1 MILTNKLVNINIG
14 GELLKVDILLATYN
28 GEKYINYQIESILN
42 QKFSD
47 FRLIISDDCSTDNTV
62 SIIEKYLKIDERIVL
77 YKQKKNL
84 GYIKNF
90 EYLLSKSDAEYIM
103 FCDQDD
109 VWVSEKIQKQL
120 DYICN
125 KDCSLV
131 YSNVIL
137 VDEKDNEL
145 NKDYYEEL
153 RINPLSK
160 KCKKN
165 ILFRNPIIG
174 NTVIINKQLKDKL
187 ISIPDSIPH
196 DWYLGIIASLEG
208 GVEYYPERLV
218 RYRQHSNNT
227 SGVKSNIEESKVN
240 ILKKNNILLKRN
252 QLITERID
260 FLATLEN
267 HFKMNNV
274 YVEEQKF
281 IKKCIQYLEN
291 IKKKDKINFNL
302 VGFIRYGYYMDT
314 KLTHKIIFL
323 VIFHFP
329 LVLQW
334 IVSAYNL
341 IYKRAVK

>member
-1 MILTNKLVNINIG
+1 M
-14 GELLKVDILLATYN
+14 
-28 GEKYINYQIESILN
+28 
-42 QKFSD
+42 
-47 FRLIISDDCSTDNTV
+47 
-62 SIIEKYLKIDERIVL
+62 
-77 YKQKKNL
+77 
-84 GYIKNF
+84 
-90 EYLLSKSDAEYIM
+90 
-103 FCDQDD
+103 
-109 VWVSEKIQKQL
+109 
-120 DYICN
+120 
-125 KDCSLV
+125 
-131 YSNVIL
+131 
-137 VDEKDNEL
+137 
-145 NKDYYEEL
+145 
-153 RINPLSK
+153 
-160 KCKKN
+160 
-165 ILFRNPIIG
+165 
-174 NTVIINKQLKDKL
+174 
-187 ISIPDSIPH
+187 
-196 DWYLGIIASLEG
+196 
-208 GVEYYPERLV
+208 

-240 ILKKNNILLKRN
+240 ILKKTNILLKRN